1 MNRRGFL
8 KSAVAVAVASALP
21 VPFVDEKPVLIA
33 ADILRAAK
41 LMRESN
47 IEGDYVM
54 FVHPSQY
61 ETLKA
66 DLARW
71 EMCERIAT

>member
-8 KSAVAVAVASALP
+8 KSAVAVAVAAALP
-21 VPFVDEKPVLIA
+21 APFVAAKPVLTV
-33 ADILRAAK
+33 ADIRRAVN
-41 LMRESN
+41 LMKESN
-47 IEGDYVM
+47 VDGDYVM

-71 EMCERIAT
+71 KMCERLT